1 MRRLL
6 IAALVCTFPSSVFAK
21 DLSGRVAVGVDQ
33 TIARTP
39 ALSVRFGLPSEEP
52 TRQIQFQ
59 GSLAIDAQRDQD
71 NTEFFVGGRVLYGVV
86 IEDQLN
92 LYLGTGLGGLNTPDG
107 MTFRVQ
113 PGVSIDAFLFGLE
126 NLGFNTGLGLNID
139 IGQTTGIGTTGAILG
154 GVHYWF

>member
-6 IAALVCTFPSSVFAK
+6 LAALVCPLPSSVFAK
-21 DLSGRVAVGVDQ
+21 DLSGQIAVGVDQ

-39 ALSVRFGLPSEEP
+39 AISIRYGLPSDDP
-52 TRQIQFQ
+52 VRQLQFQ
-59 GSLAIDAQRDQD
+59 AALAIDAQRDQD
-71 NTEFFVGGRVLYGVV
+71 NLELFVGGRVLYGVV

-92 LYLGTGLGGLNTPDG
+92 LYLGTALGGLNTPDG

-113 PGVSIDAFLFGLE
+113 PCVSIDAFLFGLE